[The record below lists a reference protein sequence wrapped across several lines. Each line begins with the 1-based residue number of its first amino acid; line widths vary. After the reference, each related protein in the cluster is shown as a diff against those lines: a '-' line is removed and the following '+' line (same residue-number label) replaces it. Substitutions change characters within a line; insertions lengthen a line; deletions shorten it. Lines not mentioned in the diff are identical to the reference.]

1 MTIKINWKQREHDNG
16 YRFLLGER
24 TIGDVLPF
32 EDERF
37 AVTDTFEP
45 LREGLLQWT
54 RQFTYRGESTAPSK
68 LSMDFATDYEPEYYM
83 IPSVTY
89 NGNGWGSGLEP
100 KGLVRDGQPWVFAW
114 HRAAVAGATY
124 SEGGGISVA
133 LFGEPPLDMQGFSC
147 SLVPAAGRI
156 IHRLIWPVAET
167 PATYYYRD
175 HYSEAFEV
183 ERTFVPGETFT
194 ARAFL
199 ALNAYTEPRTAW
211 RMMLEEA
218 WRMQQHPLQVWFEP
232 ERIWEL
238 GMAYAKN
245 SLWAEDGD
253 FRGFAIGRYWD
264 GEKWVQRRHYE
275 IGWCGQNA
283 SLANSM
289 LVDYLN
295 SGNEDSLHR
304 GLAVL
309 DNWTASGRLPNGMIH
324 CHYDYVIG
332 FESAER
338 EVQDACNLG
347 TAALNLFEAEE
358 LARRCGVERP
368 IYRETALGICDFALS
383 VQSPEGQI
391 GKSWK
396 CDGTP
401 HDPEGTV
408 GCFLIPPMVKAY
420 ELTGNEAYLHGAE
433 LGYRYYIRELLENG
447 YTTAGALDTYCVD
460 KESSIPLL
468 KAGLALFQITG
479 KRTYLEWAE
488 HAAWYLATWQWHHTV
503 GYDAGTAL
511 GDMGYDTFGGTAVS
525 TQHHHIDPFALVFVE
540 DWLELAEL
548 TGNRIWRDRAI
559 AAWANAT
566 IGISDGSLTLMGKLR
581 PEGSQDEGFLHT
593 RWGDKFNVSQ
603 WLVAW
608 PTAFRLEVLRRVGM
622 EVVEEFELNLASGG
636 EDERR

>member
-1 MTIKINWKQREHDNG
+1 MEINWKQRDNDNR
-16 YRFLLGER
+16 YTFLLGER
-24 TIGDVLPF
+24 IIGDVLPF

-37 AVTDTFEP
+37 AATDTFEQI
-45 LREGLLQWT
+45 REGLVQWT
-54 RQFTYRGESTAPSK
+54 RKFTYRGELPAACK
-68 LSMDFATDYEPEYYM
+68 LSMDFAAYYEPEYYM

-100 KGLVRDGQPWVFAW
+100 KGLERDGQPWVFAW
-114 HRAAVAGATY
+114 HRTAVAGATY
-124 SEGGGISVA
+124 SEGGGVSVA
-133 LFGEPPLDMQGFSC
+133 LFGEPPQDMQGFSC
-147 SLVPAAGRI
+147 SLVPAGGRV
-156 IHRLIWPVAET
+156 IHRLIWPEAET
-167 PATYYYRD
+167 PATYDDRD
-175 HYSEAFEV
+175 RYGEAYEA
-183 ERTFVPGETFT
+183 ERTFAPGDMFT

-199 ALNAYTEPRTAW
+199 VLHAYTEPRTSW

-218 WRMQQHPLQVWFEP
+218 WRLQQRPVRARYEP

-253 FRGFAIGRYWD
+253 FRGFSLGRKWD
-264 GEKWVQRRHYE
+264 GEKWQQARNYA

-289 LVDYLN
+289 LADYLN
-295 SGNEDSLHR
+295 SGNEDSLRR

-309 DNWTASGRLPNGMIH
+309 DGWTAGGKLPNGMIH
-324 CHYDYVIG
+324 CEYDYVLQ
-332 FESAER
+332 FKPAEQ

-368 IYRETALGICDFALS
+368 IYRETALGICDFVLS
-383 VQSPEGQI
+383 VQSKEGRI

-396 CDGTP
+396 NDGTP

-408 GCFLIPPMVKAY
+408 GCFLVPPLVKAY

-433 LGYRYYIRELLENG
+433 LGYRYYMRELQGNG

-460 KESSIPLL
+460 KESAIPLL
-468 KAGLALFQITG
+468 KAGLALFRVTG
-479 KRTYLEWAE
+479 KKTYLEWAE

-503 GYDAGTAL
+503 RYDAGTGLEAI
-511 GDMGYDTFGGTAVS
+511 GYDTFGGTAVS
-525 TQHHHIDPFALVFVE
+525 TQHHHLDPFALSFIE
-540 DWLELAEL
+540 DWLELAAL
-548 TGNRIWRDRAI
+548 TGNMMWRERAL

-566 IGISDGSLTLMGKLR
+566 IGISDGSLMINGKLR
-581 PEGSQDEGFLHT
+581 PEGSQSEGFFHT
-593 RWGDKFNVSQ
+593 RWAEPFGVAE

-622 EVVEEFELNLASGG
+622 EAVGEFELNLTSGG
-636 EDERR
+636 GGDESR